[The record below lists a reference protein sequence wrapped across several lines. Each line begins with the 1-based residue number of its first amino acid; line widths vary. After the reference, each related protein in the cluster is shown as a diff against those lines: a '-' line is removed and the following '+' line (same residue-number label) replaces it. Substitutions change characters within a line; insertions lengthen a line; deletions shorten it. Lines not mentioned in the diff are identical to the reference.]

1 MHIKMAGKPHGFFN
15 DFIPGQDSTKA
26 GGGDP
31 VVFARKTQN
40 STSQITVGRPH
51 RTPPQKKTQMVADTG
66 FGNFPEFQGQSEGW

>member
-31 VVFARKTQN
+31 VVFFSGKPQN
-40 STSQITVGRPH
+40 STSQITVGDLTGP
-51 RTPPQKKTQMVADTG
+51 RTPPKKNPDG
-66 FGNFPEFQGQSEGW
+66 S